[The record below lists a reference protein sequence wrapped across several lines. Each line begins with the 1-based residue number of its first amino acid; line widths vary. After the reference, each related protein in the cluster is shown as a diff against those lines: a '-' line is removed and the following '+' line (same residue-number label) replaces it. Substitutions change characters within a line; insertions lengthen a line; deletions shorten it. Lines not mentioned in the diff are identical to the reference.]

1 MKCAII
7 YSSMTGNTKLLADGV
22 YRQLDELVPIY
33 TVKDKIDLDAYDTLC
48 LGYWIKKGG
57 CDKATKKLWDNIHD
71 KKIVLFGTM
80 GVNPDSEVGQ
90 QQVEKIERLLADRN
104 QILGHFVCSGKMEAE
119 QLALCKEKIAASLDN
134 PPAIQAQL
142 DNADYAAN
150 HPDKMDILE
159 LQRLIHEVLKR

>member
-80 GVNPDSEVGQ
+80 G
-90 QQVEKIERLLADRN
+90 
-104 QILGHFVCSGKMEAE
+104 GK
-119 QLALCKEKIAASLDN
+119 S
-134 PPAIQAQL
+134 
-142 DNADYAAN
+142 
-150 HPDKMDILE
+150 
-159 LQRLIHEVLKR
+159 